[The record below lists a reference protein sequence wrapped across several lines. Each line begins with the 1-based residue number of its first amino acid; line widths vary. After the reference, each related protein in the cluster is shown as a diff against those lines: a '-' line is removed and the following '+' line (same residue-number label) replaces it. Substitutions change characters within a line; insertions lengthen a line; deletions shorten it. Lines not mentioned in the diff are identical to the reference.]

1 MGFLP
6 VGTSVSALLSERPNP
21 RIFVAVIAV
30 ATGLVRRLASPYRAG
45 RPIRNRVV
53 FGASLMLASLAHV
66 SMPTAD
72 AQVAP
77 RFSIW
82 DVRIGEPLSQIPERE
97 IVDLACGTNGGPPS
111 RPLDS
116 LSDFHVCNP
125 EENSLREV
133 YFRYD
138 DELEYRAKALELI
151 VESRLYAGTTVYGH
165 PVIISALVDAS
176 GIVQGVRVI
185 SDPRAALNVRRRA
198 VALHRF
204 IKARFGEEWR
214 CIDRYPREGET
225 PLGGI
230 YLNTAC
236 KTVIPGQSNAYF
248 EAHFFR
254 KKGQTP
260 INRST
265 GQVNRAQFEST
276 TRFEILRLPYQSLG
290 SETIP

>member
-1 MGFLP
+1 MGFLS
-6 VGTSVSALLSERPNP
+6 VGIRVTALLSKRSKPG
-21 RIFVAVIAV
+21 IFVAVVAV
-30 ATGLVRRLASPYRAG
+30 ATGLGRRLASPYRAG
-45 RPIRNRVV
+45 HPKTNGGV
-53 FGASLMLASLAHV
+53 FGASLMLALLAHV

-82 DVRIGEPLSQIPERE
+82 DVRIGEPLSQLPESG

-116 LSDFHVCNP
+116 LSEFHICNP
-125 EENSLREV
+125 ERNKLRAV

-138 DELEYRAKALELI
+138 DELDYWAKALELL

-185 SDPRAALNVRRRA
+185 SDPSATLSDRHRA

-214 CIDRYPREGET
+214 CIDRYPQEGET
-225 PLGGI
+225 RLGGI

-236 KTVIPGQSNAYF
+236 KTAVSGLGNAYL

-276 TRFEILRLPYQSLG
+276 TRFEILRLPYRSLG
-290 SETIP
+290 SEMIP

>member
-6 VGTSVSALLSERPNP
+6 VGISVSALLSERLKP
-21 RIFVAVIAV
+21 RSFAAIVAVA
-30 ATGLVRRLASPYRAG
+30 ARRVRRLASSYPAG
-45 RPIRNRVV
+45 RPKRNRGV
-53 FGASLMLASLAHV
+53 FGASLILAALAHV

-77 RFSIW
+77 RFGIW

-111 RPLDS
+111 RPLGS
-116 LSDFHVCNP
+116 LSEFRVCNP
-125 EENSLREV
+125 EGNGLREV

-138 DELEYRAKALELI
+138 DELEYWAKALELI
-151 VESRLYAGTTVYGH
+151 VESRLYAGTKVYGH
-165 PVIISALVDAS
+165 PVILSALVDAS
-176 GIVQGVRVI
+176 GIVQGVRII
-185 SDPRAALNVRRRA
+185 SDPRAALSVRHRA

-214 CIDRYPREGET
+214 CIDRHPRDGET
-225 PLGGI
+225 PLGGT

-236 KTVIPGQSNAYF
+236 KTVVSDRGNAYL

-276 TRFEILRLPYQSLG
+276 TRFEILRSPYQSLG